1 MRRTAQWPPASSGC
15 GKSLIRWECGGRWKE
30 FSSSMNTG
38 YLMCYFCSW
47 APPSSNCEYLMFRG
61 SCAYQ
66 QYEHLLS
73 DSPLLSCR
81 PGGELSP
88 GEDEVEGLKRLM
100 TEVAI
105 PQHRLSFFCGDCGFY
120 VLKLLF
126 VCQILG
132 RQDGVKQDWVIDD
145 CIGNWWRPNF
155 EPPQV
160 STHR

>member
-1 MRRTAQWPPASSGC
+1 MFNKICNVYFTSDILLPTTHSAPRSLCMRRTVQWPPASSGC

-47 APPSSNCEYLMFRG
+47 EPPSSNCEYLMFRG
-61 SCAYQ
+61 SCVYQ

-105 PQHRLSFFCGDCGFY
+105 PQHRLSFFCGNCGFY

-126 VCQILG
+126 VC
-132 RQDGVKQDWVIDD
+132 
-145 CIGNWWRPNF
+145 
-155 EPPQV
+155 
-160 STHR
+160 